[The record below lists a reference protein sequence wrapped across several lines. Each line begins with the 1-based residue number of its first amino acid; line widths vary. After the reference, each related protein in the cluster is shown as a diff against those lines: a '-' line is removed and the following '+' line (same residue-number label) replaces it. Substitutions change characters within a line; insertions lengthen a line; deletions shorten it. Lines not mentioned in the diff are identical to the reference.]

1 MDSLVQTTDNGEV
14 GPERSD
20 EKCLASG
27 FIYRVEPIRFTG
39 NLPWG
44 EKRKSQR

>member
-1 MDSLVQTTDNGEV
+1 M

-27 FIYRVEPIRFTG
+27 FIYKVEPVRFTG
-39 NLPWG
+39 NLTG
-44 EKRKSQR
+44 VKEEEESKMTLRLLD